1 LGTDIRADIQ
11 AVQDELVSRSAF
23 VEALLAETGKVVV
36 GQRYMV
42 ERALI
47 GLLTGGHVLLEG
59 VPGLAKTLAVK
70 TIADAVDCAFSRIQ
84 FTPDLLPAD
93 VIGTQIYD
101 PRSQTFSAKKG
112 PVFANVVLADEVNR
126 APAKVQSALLEAMQE
141 RQVTLG
147 DQTFPLPDPFIVL
160 ATQNPIEHEGTYP
173 LPEAQVDRFMLKVK
187 VGYPTRE
194 EERVIMDR
202 MIVAAPPRASQVVG
216 QADLAAARATVLRIY
231 MDDRVKDYIVNVVFA
246 TRDPRGHGLPELAGL
261 VEYGASPRATLFL
274 ALASRAHAFLRRR
287 AFVTPEDVKA
297 VAYDVLRHRI
307 TLTYEAE
314 AEEVTPEKVVS
325 KVLDRIEV
333 P

>member
-1 LGTDIRADIQ
+1 MNPDIQ
-11 AVQDELVSRSAF
+11 ALTEEVQRQSAF
-23 VEALLAETGKVVV
+23 VDRLAAETGRVIV

-70 TIADAVDCAFSRIQ
+70 TIADAVDCAFSRVQ

-93 VIGTQIYD
+93 VVGTQVYD
-101 PRSQTFSAKKG
+101 PRTQTFSPKKG
-112 PVFANVVLADEVNR
+112 PVFANVLLADEVNR

-147 DQTFPLPDPFIVL
+147 DQTFPLPDPFLVL
-160 ATQNPIEHEGTYP
+160 ATMNPIEQEGTYP

-194 EERVIMDR
+194 EERAIMDR
-202 MIVAAPPRASQVVG
+202 MSGPVAPRASKVVG
-216 QADLAAARATVLRIY
+216 PADLAAARAVVHAIY
-231 MDDRVKDYIVNVVFA
+231 VDDRVKDYVVSLVFA
-246 TRDPRGHGLPELAGL
+246 TRDPKGHGLAELAPM
-261 VEYGASPRATLFL
+261 VEYGASPRATIFL
-274 ALASRAHAFLRRR
+274 ALAARAHAFLRHR

-314 AEEVTPEKVVS
+314 AEDVTPERVVS
-325 KVLDRIEV
+325 RILERVEV